1 MLIERNVHGIKV
13 RERPGAGQT
22 VLCLHGIGSA
32 ARSFDPLVARLPT
45 DWRVVCWEAPGYAG
59 STPLGAAWPVASD
72 YAERLHYIAERLEL
86 DQPRLIGHSLGA
98 LIAAAFAVRYPEKLS
113 RLVLMSCALGHGAPV
128 GGPLSEAA
136 QARLTDLEL
145 MGAETFALRRAPGL
159 VHEPERHPV
168 IVQQVYQNMRRV
180 ELGGYGQAARML
192 SSGRLLDDV
201 AQLRVPTSVLVGAHD
216 TITPIAANRAVY
228 RTIPEAM
235 RQGFSIVGNCGHALY
250 QQQPDSCV
258 RFLANAFAGAAHV

>member
-1 MLIERNVHGIKV
+1 MLIERNVDGIKV
-13 RERPGAGQT
+13 RERPGSGQA

-32 ARSFDPLVARLPT
+32 ARSFDPLVARLPA

-59 STPLGAAWPVASD
+59 SMPLDAAWPVASD
-72 YAERLHYIAERLEL
+72 YAERLHHLAGRLEL
-86 DQPRLIGHSLGA
+86 DLPGLIGHSLGA
-98 LIAAAFAVRYPEKLS
+98 LMAAAFAVRHPESLS

-128 GGPLSEAA
+128 GGPLSEGA

-145 MGAETFALRRAPGL
+145 MGAETFAVNRAPGL

-180 ELGGYGQAARML
+180 ALGGYGQATRML

-201 AQLRVPTSVLVGAHD
+201 AQLRVPTSVLVGEQD
-216 TITPIAANRAVY
+216 TITPVAANEAVY
-228 RTIPEAM
+228 RAIPEAM

-250 QQQPDSCV
+250 QQRPDSCA
-258 RFLANAFAGAAHV
+258 RFLAETFVGAAHV